1 MKKFILM
8 AASVS
13 TLCAGSLIKPL
24 VDYDKQDAIQAE
36 TQVEQKLILPVTEQP
51 VVTAP
56 GVRKKTFNYELDL
69 LAGRNFADDDAVVK
83 DATTMG
89 IRLNRYIT
97 DTVAIQLGYDRIFDA
112 DYKLKKKTR
121 LLKSAK
127 TARTGTNYP
136 SCPTKET
143 NGNIEDTD
151 TNNGN
156 GNTND
161 NGSTDNG
168 IESDTYNNGGNGD
181 NDAAT
186 DDTGNTENTIDN
198 DGGNGNNGN
207 AGQDGDNTGSNG
219 ENGNNPGNSGGTGDA
234 GGNDSGTGGNGNT
247 GEGGNGSNAEN
258 PLTVA
263 GTQNLTKSTD
273 IDRFYLNVQKEIRPK
288 DTNLIPYFFAG
299 VGYEHVN
306 DKNLGLESQGFF
318 NTGGGLK
325 YSLNEKFRLVSEAK
339 VIKKFKDH
347 DLDVVAMLGVGLL
360 FGERGEE
367 APEKGVEQLASADEP
382 KPESQ
387 DLTTIII
394 DDEPQPKSE
403 VSAPTVPAV
412 TQPIERVRLDLN
424 ELHHAGDYYVQVAAV
439 SSNHS
444 TKRLIHK
451 LEQQNLRVVVKT
463 ATVRG
468 RKIKRILV
476 GPYMQRS
483 EAKADLPKVRKIS
496 KGAFIKKLP

>member
-1 MKKFILM
+1 MKKFILT

-13 TLCAGSLIKPL
+13 ALCAGTIIKPL
-24 VDYDKQDAIQAE
+24 VDYDKQDAMQAE

-112 DYKLKKKTR
+112 DYRLKKRTR
-121 LLKSAK
+121 LLKSTK
-127 TARTGTNYP
+127 IARTGTKCP
-136 SCPTKET
+136 PCPPCPTEGT
-143 NGNIEDTD
+143 TGNTGGTD
-151 TNNGN
+151 TNSGSSDTGGTGN
-156 GNTND
+156 GDVSGT
-161 NGSTDNG
+161 G
-168 IESDTYNNGGNGD
+168 NNGGNG
-181 NDAAT
+181 N
-186 DDTGNTENTIDN
+186 GGQNS
-198 DGGNGNNGN
+198 GNGAGDNGN
-207 AGQDGDNTGSNG
+207 AGQNGDN
-219 ENGNNPGNSGGTGDA
+219 NGNGVGNNGDNGGSGGA
-234 GGNDSGTGGNGNT
+234 GGNGSGTGGNGNT
-247 GEGGNGSNAEN
+247 GEGGNGGSAEN
-258 PLTVA
+258 PLTIA
-263 GTQNLTKSTD
+263 GTRNLTKSTD
-273 IDRFYLNVQKEIRPK
+273 IDRFYLNVQKEIRPE

-306 DKNLGLESQGFF
+306 DEDLGLESQGFF

-325 YSLNEKFRLVSEAK
+325 YSLNEKFKLVSEAK

-360 FGERGEE
+360 FGEKGE
-367 APEKGVEQLASADEP
+367 ATPETETEQLASANEP
-382 KPESQ
+382 RPESQ

-444 TKRLIHK
+444 TKRLVHK

-483 EAKADLPKVRKIS
+483 EAKADLPKVRKVAR
-496 KGAFIKKLP
+496 GAFIKKLP